1 MPSTVKTWGL
11 SVARY
16 GNMHLPVIPSTKE
29 VKQEELKFSASMDC
43 IDPVS
48 KTKKSIFVAEMDIV
62 INS

>member
-1 MPSTVKTWGL
+1 
-11 SVARY
+11 
-16 GNMHLPVIPSTKE
+16 MHLPVIPSTKE